1 MAPLPAFDTPP
12 SGATGTKVTSSATW
26 IDRRQHFCSRK
37 CVENPEDKTP
47 CTFVD
52 RDGASGLCWLRKDPK
67 DPGCLFILITG
78 SGIPLLSFAPPPS
91 RWLTPPGDDGE
102 KPRAEESC
110 RARTHHARTSIRARG
125 QVHRICAGARKAKC
139 GCRSACWGRG
149 AWGAGDHAWPCNPCI
164 EPSAGHGRNSNDRHP
179 RAQAACLH
187 TRLWTRRRHSLPRS
201 QMQPRPASDNRRG
214 MINTAQCS
222 AAPRTETSSLG
233 A

>member
-1 MAPLPAFDTPP
+1 MHICGSRRRVWALLVEKRPKRPWVPFHPHHRVWHPP
-12 SGATGTKVTSSATW
+12 SLV
-26 IDRRQHFCSRK
+26 C
-37 CVENPEDKTP
+37 
-47 CTFVD
+47 
-52 RDGASGLCWLRKDPK
+52 
-67 DPGCLFILITG
+67 
-78 SGIPLLSFAPPPS
+78 PPPS

-110 RARTHHARTSIRARG
+110 RARTHHARTSIRSRG